1 MLGWCM
7 ELGAS
12 QSAIAEH
19 AKPTMSDE
27 QQRVLTQSLISLNT
41 THVHGVTVSTVLLS
55 ADGFISGLASVAKD
69 ALDLSSSDVFLL
81 AVCYEATR
89 AKGGGGGKSKS
100 KGNDKKTDDQVQKTK
115 RSTVK
120 ALSSRQ
126 SADGTNSNS
135 NLMSQM
141 INTDSWKG
149 GETALRRQRLA
160 SDFAIHDVD
169 GSGFLDR
176 KEIEQALRESGYFIS
191 SVSHSV
197 MGSIIDHLL
206 KLTS

>member
-1 MLGWCM
+1 M

-19 AKPTMSDE
+19 AKPTLSDE
-27 QQRVLTQSLISLNT
+27 QQRVLTQSLVNLNT
-41 THVHGVTVSTVLLS
+41 TNIHGVTISTVLLS

-89 AKGGGGGKSKS
+89 SGGKAKAKS
-100 KGNDKKTDDQVQKTK
+100 NDSQSALQKAK

-120 ALSSRQ
+120 ALSNESMQ
-126 SADGTNSNS
+126 KS

-141 INTDSWKG
+141 INSESWKG
-149 GETALRRQRLA
+149 GEAAFQRQRLA
-160 SDFAIHDVD
+160 SNFAIHDLD

-176 KEIEQALRESGYFIS
+176 KEIEQALRESGYLIS
-191 SVSHSV
+191 DVRELYFLSSLSFSKHQN
-197 MGSIIDHLL
+197 I
-206 KLTS
+206 

>member
-1 MLGWCM
+1 M

-19 AKPTMSDE
+19 AKPTLSDE
-27 QQRVLTQSLISLNT
+27 QQRVLTQSLVNLNT
-41 THVHGVTVSTVLLS
+41 THVHGVTISTVLLS

-89 AKGGGGGKSKS
+89 ARGGGGGKSKS
-100 KGNDKKTDDQVQKTK
+100 KNNNKDSSDQLQKTK

-120 ALSSRQ
+120 ALSSQ
-126 SADGTNSNS
+126 GIDGAKSNS

-141 INTDSWKG
+141 INSDSWKG
-149 GETALRRQRLA
+149 GESALRRQRLA

-176 KEIEQALRESGYFIS
+176 KEIEQALRESGYLIS
-191 SVSHSV
+191 NVSEC
-197 MGSIIDHLL
+197 
-206 KLTS
+206 TT